1 MRVEASDDGTDQ
13 SLERGSGQN
22 VSSLLLVALNLS
34 QGNCAWSVS
43 VRLSVLHTTFSW
55 GTLLLGNLVLTSFGA
70 RGNVHLASLDFL
82 FTCDLLSGHY
92 VFFKFKFEL

>member
-55 GTLLLGNLVLTSFGA
+55 GTLLLGNLVLASFGA
-70 RGNVHLASLDFL
+70 SGDVHLASLDFL

-92 VFFKFKFEL
+92 VLFKFKFEL